1 MNNGEDLVQEPKGG
15 SALIKLLIF
24 VALIIYFYSIFF
36 GDYSISVLLDAKD
49 KKEELLKEYN
59 KLQNINQKL
68 QKKHFEMIQLT
79 PSEDAF

>member
-1 MNNGEDLVQEPKGG
+1 MNNEEDLVQEPKGG

>member
-1 MNNGEDLVQEPKGG
+1 VNNGEDLVQEPKGG

>member
-1 MNNGEDLVQEPKGG
+1 MNNEEDLVQEPKGG

-24 VALIIYFYSIFF
+24 VVLIIYFYSIFF